1 MQTQAY
7 TSVLQQKCIGL
18 LLFILLGTSTTQAQ
32 LSNLIISEYG
42 EGTGN
47 NKYVEIYNGTG
58 VAVNLANYQLW
69 RISNGGN
76 WPEATLNLSGT
87 LANGDVYIVA
97 HASADPTILG
107 VADVTNSA
115 FISFNGDDAVG
126 LAESGTLIDAI
137 GTNGA
142 DPGAG
147 WDVAGIINGTA
158 NRTLV
163 RKATICSPQ
172 TNWTTSAGTN
182 ATDSEW
188 MVLAQNDWT
197 NIHAHTESCAAC
209 TEPTTITSNITMM
222 VTSASTIDLMWTN
235 GDGINRIV
243 VMRAGNPVS
252 GLPSDA
258 STYTANSAF
267 GSGSDLGGGNFVV
280 YNGNSTT
287 TTVTGLTTG
296 LTYHVAVF
304 EYNCLPG
311 SEDYLSTLTTN
322 IANETVACPGAPTT
336 TTSALTFPSI
346 GTNSLNI
353 NWTNGDGA
361 NRIVVMRE
369 GAAVTATP
377 TNNTTYTANGAFG
390 SGTDLGTN
398 EYVVYNGTG
407 NTVTVTNLN
416 PATTYHI
423 AVYEYNCFPGLETYL
438 PTISTNIGNETT
450 LATPP
455 PPTTLSLGDIVII
468 GVNANN
474 NACSGN
480 VAEDLISLVA
490 FKDITPGTSID
501 ITDNGWERAN
511 AGQFGDTEGAYN
523 MVYSGSTTLLAG
535 TVFTYVFP
543 NSSVTAVVDAANP
556 DWTVTKLAGSNTL
569 NMNNGGDQI
578 YLMQGGTWANGA
590 GLHDATYT
598 GGRFLFGF
606 NTRSTWA
613 ADGTTQQSNLHPAV
627 ACSNILPTGGTT
639 DFIHYSGPTTPVS
652 AAVWFDRISNNTN
665 WTSHTNCINY
675 NSTFNLTSI
684 TINNTVNFVAR
695 WTGAVSTD
703 WFDCQNWDVRR
714 VPDMNIDAVV
724 DQANSIRNCEIDRTS
739 PLAANFGSVAV
750 CNNLTINDE
759 IVRIMSANDQLYVHG
774 DLLIENGTS
783 ELDMDETTDGALFL
797 YGNWTNQDDNAAFV
811 RGDGTVHLIGTADQT
826 ITTSDPSGIENFANV
841 VVNKTSGTVI
851 NNCTQMTIDDNMDFQ
866 NGIVHTTAVF
876 ELRFDVDA
884 TATNASNTS
893 HVNGPAVKE
902 TSTSAATNFTFPIGK
917 GGRLGQL
924 GIETTTFDGERFAAE
939 YFNTIHSD
947 VNNYNATELDHVSQ
961 IEYWDLDDVLDLGT
975 SARVTLHWGA
985 HSNVVTMPSLRV
997 AHYYTEAPNLSNQW
1011 ESEGNTGTTGN
1022 ITVGTVTS
1030 NVISTYSPFT
1040 LGDIVNQISLPL
1052 DLLAFDAKKVETAAQ
1067 LDWMVADEEV
1077 HTTYIVER
1085 SIDGINFETRGEIEG
1100 TLSTHYGW
1108 LDIVPVTGT
1117 NYYRL
1122 RIIENGVTR
1131 YSTIR
1136 VIVFEPT
1143 TTGITVYPSP
1153 VRDLLTV
1160 ELGTINKRSV
1170 TIEVYDV
1177 LGHLLI
1183 STQAAT
1189 NKVVLNTDELA
1200 LGTYIL
1206 RVGTPTT
1213 TFKQIKFIKQ

>member
-18 LLFILLGTSTTQAQ
+18 LLFILLGGWTTQAQ

-42 EGTGN
+42 EGSSN

-58 VAVNLANYQLW
+58 AAVNLANYQLW
-69 RISNGGN
+69 RISNGGS

-97 HASADPTILG
+97 HGSANATIKA
-107 VADVTNSA
+107 VADVTNSSFA
-115 FISFNGDDAVG
+115 SFNGDDAVG
-126 LAESGTLIDAI
+126 LAESGVLIDAV

-142 DPGAG
+142 DPGSG
-147 WDVAGIINGTA
+147 WDVAGTISGTA
-158 NRTLV
+158 NHTLV

-182 ATDSEW
+182 TTDSEW
-188 MVLAQNDWT
+188 IVLALNDWS
-197 NIHAHTESCAAC
+197 NIHGHTENCVAC
-209 TEPTTITSNITMM
+209 TEPTTITSSITMTA
-222 VTSASTIDLMWTN
+222 TSTSTMDLTWTN

-252 GLPSDA
+252 GLPSDG

-267 GSGSDLGGGNFVV
+267 GSGTDLGAGNFVV
-280 YNGNSTT
+280 YNGNGTM
-287 TTVTGLTTG
+287 TTVTGLTIG
-296 LTYHVAVF
+296 VTYHVAVF

-322 IANETVACPGAPTT
+322 IANETIACGGTPTT
-336 TTSALTFPSI
+336 AASGVTFPSI

-353 NWTNGDGA
+353 SWTNGDGA
-361 NRIVVMRE
+361 NRIVVVRE

-377 TNNTTYTANGAFG
+377 TNNTTYTANGALG
-390 SGTDLGTN
+390 SGTDMGSN
-398 EYVVYNGTG
+398 QYVVYNGTG
-407 NTVTVTNLN
+407 STVTVTNLN
-416 PATTYHI
+416 PATTYHV
-423 AVYEYNCFPGLETYL
+423 AVFEYNCFPGIESYMPVFT
-438 PTISTNIGNETT
+438 TNIGNETT

-480 VAEDLISLVA
+480 VAEDLVSLVA

-501 ITDNGWERAN
+501 ITDNGWERVN

-523 MVYSGSTTLLAG
+523 MVYSGATTLVAG
-535 TVFTYVFP
+535 TVFTFAFP
-543 NSSVTAVVDAANP
+543 NTNVTATLNAVNP

-578 YLMQGGTWANGA
+578 YIMQGGTWANGA
-590 GLHDATYT
+590 GSHDATYT

-606 NTRSTWA
+606 NTRTTWA

-627 ACSNILPTGGTT
+627 VCSNIMPTGGTT
-639 DFIHYSGPTTPVS
+639 DFIHYSGSVTPVS
-652 AAVWFDRISNNTN
+652 AAVWFDRISDNTN
-665 WTSHTNCINY
+665 WTSQTNCIDY
-675 NSTFNLTSI
+675 NNTFNITSI
-684 TINNTVNFVAR
+684 TIDNTVNFVAR
-695 WTGAVSTD
+695 WTGSVSTD

-714 VPDMNIDAVV
+714 VPDMNIDAIV
-724 DQANSIRNCEIDRTS
+724 DQANSIRNCEIDQTS
-739 PLAANFGSVAV
+739 PLAANFGNIAV

-759 IVRIMSANDQLYVHG
+759 VVRIMSANDQLYVHG

-783 ELDMDETTDGALFL
+783 ELDMDEATDGELFL

-811 RGDGTVHLIGTADQT
+811 RGDGTVHLVGTADQT
-826 ITTSDPSGIENFANV
+826 ILTSDPSGIENFANV

-866 NGIVHTTAVF
+866 SGIVNTTAAF

-893 HVNGPAVKE
+893 HVNGPVVKE
-902 TSTSAATNFTFPIGK
+902 TSASAATTFTFPIGK

-939 YFNTIHSD
+939 YFNVIHND
-947 VNNYNATELDHVSQ
+947 VNNYNSTELDHVSQ
-961 IEYWDLDDVLDLGT
+961 IEYWDLDDVLNLGT
-975 SARVTLHWGA
+975 SSRVTLHWGA
-985 HSNVVTMPSLRV
+985 HSDVITLPSLRV
-997 AHYYTEAPNLSNQW
+997 AHYYTRAPNFSNQW
-1011 ESEGNTGTTGN
+1011 ESEGNAGTTGN
-1022 ITVGTVTS
+1022 ATIGTITS

-1040 LGDIVNQISLPL
+1040 LGDITNHTSLPL
-1052 DLLAFDAKKVETAAQ
+1052 DLLSFNAKKVEAEVA
-1067 LDWMVADEEV
+1067 LDWEVADEEAN
-1077 HTTYIVER
+1077 TIYIVEH
-1085 SIDGINFETRGEIEG
+1085 SVDGISFDKKGEVAG
-1100 TLSTHYGW
+1100 TLTANYAWIDEQPTS
-1108 LDIVPVTGT
+1108 GT

-1122 RIIENGVTR
+1122 RIIENGVVR
-1131 YSTIR
+1131 YSNMR
-1136 VIVFEPT
+1136 VIIFDDLVT
-1143 TTGITVYPSP
+1143 DIAVYPSP
-1153 VRDLLTV
+1153 VRELLTV
-1160 ELGTINKRSV
+1160 EMEQMGDESII
-1170 TIEVYDV
+1170 IEIYDV
-1177 LGHLLI
+1177 LGHRVMVA
-1183 STQAAT
+1183 QAT
-1189 NKVVLNTDELA
+1189 GDKTVLNTEALA
-1200 LGTYIL
+1200 SGTYIL
-1206 RVGTPTT
+1206 RVGSATT
-1213 TFKQIKFIKQ
+1213 TYKQVKFIRQ